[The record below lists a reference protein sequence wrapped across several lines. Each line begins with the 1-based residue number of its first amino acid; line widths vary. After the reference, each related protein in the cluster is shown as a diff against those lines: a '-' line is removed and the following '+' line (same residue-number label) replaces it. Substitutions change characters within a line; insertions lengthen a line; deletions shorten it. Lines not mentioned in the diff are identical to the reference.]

1 MSNSRRQPRHQCA
14 HAGSSERP
22 TAGTAKTQRAATH
35 LYRSVGSTQRDAA
48 DDVITRTLRSTAA
61 AAAADAPPLL
71 LLLLLLLLPLPERAS
86 LAPSEPPCCSATT
99 A

>member
-1 MSNSRRQPRHQCA
+1 MSNSRRQSRQQCA
-14 HAGSSERP
+14 HAGRSERP

-48 DDVITRTLRSTAA
+48 DDVTTRTLRSTAA

-71 LLLLLLLLPLPERAS
+71 LLLLLLLPLSERAS